1 MEWVPV
7 AMHLIGLAALVFF
20 IVFWAATQRVEP
32 LLIGTAGM
40 MAGVGEAG
48 RFARDLVRESKKP
61 REEP

>member
-7 AMHLIGLAALVFF
+7 AMHVIGLVALVFF
-20 IVFWAATQRVEP
+20 IVFWAATGRIEP

-48 RFARDLVRESKKP
+48 RFARDLIRDAKAKE
-61 REEP
+61 